1 MKFAIPVAILIAVL
15 WLIATS
21 RAQTAGVGTK
31 AEKIKASATSPQDVY
46 FGLRNKMLQGSRKEF
61 SLPPGTGANDPW
73 GVVMDW
79 GMEKATVT
87 VVAVSDGSASVYF
100 SSGGGFIGGGGQEPI
115 KAAAQ
120 RAVESARS
128 VPLSTRAAAPYPL
141 PDRGGV
147 VFYVLTDGGVYR
159 TSTSEQELNSKGD
172 SLRKLGDAM
181 QGVITQ
187 YRLWSEKQKKSNRSD

>member
-1 MKFAIPVAILIAVL
+1 MKFAIPVAILVAVL
-15 WLIATS
+15 WLVARS
-21 RAQTAGVGTK
+21 RAQTASAGAQSEKVK
-31 AEKIKASATSPQDVY
+31 ATATSPQDVY

-73 GVVMDW
+73 GVLMDW

-115 KAAAQ
+115 RVAAKS
-120 RAVESARS
+120 AVEAARS
-128 VPLSTRAAAPYPL
+128 VPLSTPGSAPYPL

-159 TSTSEQELNSKGD
+159 TSTSERELNSKSD

-187 YRLWSEKQKKSNRSD
+187 YRLWSESQKKSGSH